1 MAPLRAQYIAQRTPF
16 SRTSQTGN
24 NFIILPEPE
33 MLYARFLPCLN
44 LGSLIFRGGQITVLL
59 TFVPNL
65 DLDLELEL
73 VLDLDLDLDQT
84 F

>member
-1 MAPLRAQYIAQRTPF
+1 MLDEL
-16 SRTSQTGN
+16 
-24 NFIILPEPE
+24 LPVWAGPAKKVVVRSGPKGVVGEV
-33 MLYARFLPCLN
+33 
-44 LGSLIFRGGQITVLL
+44 RGEERRGEDWVLL

-73 VLDLDLDLDQT
+73 VLDLDLDQT

>member
-1 MAPLRAQYIAQRTPF
+1 MFIVVWDTLRN
-16 SRTSQTGN
+16 SVEKS
-24 NFIILPEPE
+24 
-33 MLYARFLPCLN
+33 
-44 LGSLIFRGGQITVLL
+44 VLL